1 MLRFCTKLDGFHN
14 FTVGFGCASEGAPG
28 REKCDLYASYRMY
41 LTNLRVT
48 ARICWD
54 FLGKLLDA
62 KAPGTH
68 IYS

>member
-1 MLRFCTKLDGFHN
+1 MLRFRTKQDGFRN
-14 FTVGFGCASEGAPG
+14 FTVGFGCAAEGAPG
-28 REKCDLYASYRMY
+28 REKCDLYAAYRTH
-41 LTNLRVT
+41 LTNLCVT
-48 ARICWD
+48 TRICWD